1 MNSVRRIKRHYRRL
15 QKHPLTNEETYLA
28 LLRYLSLNIKM
39 RFIDE
44 QVVNWMGSL
53 KLYLRKGDAGLVA
66 NFYYGLYEYEES
78 LFLLHFLQE
87 DDLFMDVG
95 ANLGHFSIVLSGIKK
110 CNSIAIEPVPSTYNQ
125 LRRNIELNNLGNRIE
140 AFQLGVGEK
149 KDLLY
154 LSTDRNTMDRIVTST
169 YKKSV
174 KVPIKTID
182 EISECNVPVALK
194 IDVEGYELFALKG
207 AERVLS
213 SSNLKVIILELN
225 KSGEK
230 YGIDDDSVYELLLN
244 YGFKPF
250 EYNVK
255 TRKLVSLETYNTHK
269 FNTIFIREITYVEER
284 VANSEKIKIRKMEF

>member
-213 SSNLKVIILELN
+213 SSSLKVIILELN

-244 YGFKPF
+244 YGFKPY

-255 TRKLVSLETYNTHK
+255 TRKLVSLKTYNTHK